1 MAGMN
6 SHTIYKEVTGSKVSR
21 RKFLLS
27 LAEELAQINEST
39 QEQVISPA
47 NSQLSRKN
55 VKLKKS
61 VMATNQLPNV
71 LFVTRLYMVRACKL
85 HTMYTKTVKNY

>member
-21 RKFLLS
+21 RKFLIS

-55 VKLKKS
+55 VKL
-61 VMATNQLPNV
+61 
-71 LFVTRLYMVRACKL
+71 
-85 HTMYTKTVKNY
+85 

>member
-1 MAGMN
+1 MAGIN
-6 SHTIYKEVTGSKVSR
+6 SHIIHKEVTGSNVSR

-39 QEQVISPA
+39 QEQVISSA

-55 VKLKKS
+55 VKLKECNGNKS
-61 VMATNQLPNV
+61 VIKCSICNKVCGPCMQTTYNV
-71 LFVTRLYMVRACKL
+71 CK
-85 HTMYTKTVKNY
+85 NC